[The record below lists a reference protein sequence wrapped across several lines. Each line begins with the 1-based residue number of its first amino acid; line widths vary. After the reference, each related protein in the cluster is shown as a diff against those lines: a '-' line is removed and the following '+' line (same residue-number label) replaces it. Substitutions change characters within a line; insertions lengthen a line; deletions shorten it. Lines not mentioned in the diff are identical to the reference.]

1 MPRTRSIAWSEL
13 KLGVVGIVAVLLTTV
28 SIVAVG
34 GASGFWWERYGL
46 KTRFD
51 DVQGLKTG
59 AVVRVSGKEVGT
71 VKAVDFAGNQVEVA
85 LEISKDVQRLI
96 TTESVATI
104 GSLSLLGEPIVDVKA
119 APEGTPLK
127 EWEFIKSARVGK
139 SMGELS
145 STVSDGLDE
154 VKGLLTDI
162 RSGRGTLGKLAT
174 DDALYRDL
182 QAFVAS
188 ASKVT
193 DQLKG
198 GDGTI
203 AKLMQDP
210 TAYNALK
217 ASLENLQ
224 LTTTR
229 LNTGRSG
236 MARLLNDD
244 ALGASIAAATTNLE
258 RISGRLASGQGTAGK
273 LLADQ
278 QVYDQLN
285 SVTKR
290 IDDLLAGLKG
300 TGSTAGLLLNDKQL
314 HENMNGTLTEL
325 RALLADI
332 RKDPKKY
339 LRVNVSIF

>member
-13 KLGVVGIVAVLLTTV
+13 KLGVVGIVAVVLATV

-51 DVQGLKTG
+51 DVQGLKSG

-96 TTESVATI
+96 TNESVATI

-127 EWEFIKSARVGK
+127 EWEFIKSARLGK

-145 STVSDGLDE
+145 ATVSDGLDE
-154 VKGLLTDI
+154 VKGLVTDI
-162 RSGRGTLGKLAT
+162 RNGRGTIGKLAT
-174 DDALYRDL
+174 DDSLYRDL
-182 QAFVAS
+182 RAFIAS
-188 ASKVT
+188 ANSVT
-193 DQLKG
+193 DKLKNG
-198 GDGTI
+198 KGTI
-203 AKLMQDP
+203 SNLIEDP
-210 TAYNALK
+210 AAYNALK
-217 ASLENLQ
+217 TSLENLQ
-224 LTTTR
+224 VATNR
-229 LNTGRSG
+229 LNTGRNT

-258 RISGRLASGQGTAGK
+258 RISGGLARGEGTAGK

-290 IDDLLAGLKG
+290 IDALLLSLTQKD
-300 TGSTAGLLLNDKQL
+300 STAGLLLNDKQL
-314 HENMNGTLTEL
+314 HENINATLTEM